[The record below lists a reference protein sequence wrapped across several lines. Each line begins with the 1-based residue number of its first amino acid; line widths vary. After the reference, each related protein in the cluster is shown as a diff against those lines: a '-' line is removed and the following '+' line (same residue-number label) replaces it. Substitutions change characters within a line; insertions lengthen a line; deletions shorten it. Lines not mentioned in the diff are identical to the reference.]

1 MGDRLLII
9 GLDSVPPELLFDR
22 FRMELPVMSE
32 LISGGLYGPLRS
44 SDPPITAPAWA
55 CMTSGC
61 SPGELGVY
69 GFRHR
74 RLGTYTERYFAFSD
88 RITQP
93 RLWETLS
100 ERGFSVGTLGVPQTF
115 PVKAI
120 NGFMVSSFLTPSKD
134 SRFTFPETL
143 KDEIERVSR
152 FQGRYSTK
160 ERGYIIDVEEFR
172 TDNKQRILSDVYAMT
187 EKRFAVLRH
196 LLKTR
201 GPEFLMA
208 VFMGPDRLHH
218 AFWKFSDPEHRRYVP
233 GNPYED
239 VLLDYYRYLDE
250 EIGRTLEVL
259 PDGTGVIIA
268 SDHGVKRL
276 DGAIAINEWLIK
288 EGYLAL
294 KQTPSEPTPL
304 AEEMIDWEKTSAW
317 GWGGYYGR
325 IFLNVIGR
333 EPQGTV
339 PSGEVEAVCSELVER
354 LSHIQDETGREIGTV
369 AFQPRDLYPVARG
382 DPPDLLVY
390 FGDLFWRSAGAV
402 GTGTVHMAENDTGP
416 DDANHSRYGVFVGH
430 NLKRGLRGRIDGL
443 QIQQIA
449 PTVLS
454 LFGLVP
460 PRDLTVRSI
469 LD

>member
-1 MGDRLLII
+1 
-9 GLDSVPPELLFDR
+9 
-22 FRMELPVMSE
+22 
-32 LISGGLYGPLRS
+32 
-44 SDPPITAPAWA
+44 
-55 CMTSGC
+55 
-61 SPGELGVY
+61 
-69 GFRHR
+69 
-74 RLGTYTERYFAFSD
+74 
-88 RITQP
+88 
-93 RLWETLS
+93 
-100 ERGFSVGTLGVPQTF
+100 
-115 PVKAI
+115 
-120 NGFMVSSFLTPSKD
+120 
-134 SRFTFPETL
+134 
-143 KDEIERVSR
+143 
-152 FQGRYSTK
+152 
-160 ERGYIIDVEEFR
+160 
-172 TDNKQRILSDVYAMT
+172 
-187 EKRFAVLRH
+187 
-196 LLKTR
+196 
-201 GPEFLMA
+201 MA

-239 VLLDYYRYLDE
+239 VLRDYYRYLDE
-250 EIGRTLEVL
+250 EIGRTLEIL
-259 PDGTGVIIA
+259 PDNTGVIIA

-288 EGYLAL
+288 EGYLTL

-304 AEEMIDWEKTSAW
+304 VEEMIDWGKTSAW

-325 IFLNVIGR
+325 IFLNVVGR

-369 AFQPRDLYPVARG
+369 AFQPKDLYPVARG

-402 GTGTVHMAENDTGP
+402 GTGTVHLAENDTGP
-416 DDANHSRYGVFVGH
+416 DDANHSRYGVFVGY

-454 LFGLVP
+454 LFGLAP